1 MKKSPRPFK
10 NDIKKNTSRKKS
22 TKKKKSKSVKKSNK
36 ILFKKSKRISR
47 KKNKLYSKIKKI
59 IYDGTKKCPK
69 CSNFQEDDTDFCNRC
84 IESGEEVTMKPLSH
98 DQELE
103 YVSELSMKGDDIP
116 SHKKQKIDDKKKNP
130 DELSK
135 KGDDLPYRNKD
146 EDNKY
151 AFGFLNPFNYL
162 PSFNYLPEERVLETD
177 IGFTD
182 PSFTFYKK
190 ADYIKELS
198 EKKLREFW
206 SRGDGFCALHSIMQ
220 SYLINGNSFLHDD
233 KGEVIND
240 IHLLRVYL
248 LKILTE
254 YIHKYTQ
261 PEHIFVLYKQLE
273 DDKTRVIESEFIFTL
288 MSSLLNSKITVYHTN
303 PSSEDVTKTV
313 FTPNQNIF
321 GKQDTKGEIFVT
333 TNNIHY
339 NSLIPENTNLD
350 EDKYENTR
358 TWRSNMMTNGV
369 GVRLDDDFIK
379 ERMVF
384 FWNIE

>member
-1 MKKSPRPFK
+1 MKKSPRPLK
-10 NDIKKNTSRKKS
+10 NGIKKNTSRKKS

-103 YVSELSMKGDDIP
+103 YVSELSMKGDDIPSHKKQKIDDKKKNPDELSKKGDDIP

-288 MSSLLNSKITVYHTN
+288 MSQ
-303 PSSEDVTKTV
+303 
-313 FTPNQNIF
+313 FTQFKN
-321 GKQDTKGEIFVT
+321 
-333 TNNIHY
+333 HCLSY
-339 NSLIPENTNLD
+339 
-350 EDKYENTR
+350 
-358 TWRSNMMTNGV
+358 
-369 GVRLDDDFIK
+369 
-379 ERMVF
+379 
-384 FWNIE
+384 